1 MNSEMYPSSVGG
13 GSLYYSNNSSTSL
26 NNPYMQ
32 SYQQASPYGSSNGGG
47 ESFGPYG
54 DGYMQQEEE
63 WEREGLLDPLWEK
76 QQRKVNKLFLIV
88 AGIIFRKFKNIQ
100 TIKK

>member
-88 AGIIFRKFKNIQ
+88 AGIIFRKFKNI
-100 TIKK
+100 

>member
-1 MNSEMYPSSVGG
+1 
-13 GSLYYSNNSSTSL
+13 
-26 NNPYMQ
+26 MQ

-76 QQRKVNKLFLIV
+76 QQRKVNNYLMFK
-88 AGIIFRKFKNIQ
+88 IIFRNLIY
-100 TIKK
+100 I